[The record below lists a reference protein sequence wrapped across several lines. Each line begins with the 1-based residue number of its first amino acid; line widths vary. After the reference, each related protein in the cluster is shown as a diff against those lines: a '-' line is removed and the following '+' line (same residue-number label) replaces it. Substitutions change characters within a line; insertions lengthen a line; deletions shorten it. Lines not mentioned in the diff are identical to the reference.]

1 MSFWVDMSCSF
12 ICWLY
17 YYYLT
22 LDTLNQDTDS
32 GWTMPIR
39 CQLRLQSKHQWWSSN
54 RTGSLPLVDITVG
67 GGGRWDVSSLGD
79 LVTKDS
85 SAPKD
90 LSCCWCCNAPA
101 IVVVQSLSHVW
112 LFATPW
118 TTAQQSSLS
127 FTISQSLLKLMSI
140 KSMTPSNH
148 LILCRPLLLP
158 PSIFPNIRVFSNESA
173 LCIRWPKYWQFSF
186 SPSWETLKE

>member
-1 MSFWVDMSCSF
+1 MDYANKVPVKASVQTSVVVLQQD
-12 ICWLY
+12 WLPAFSWY
-17 YYYLT
+17 H
-22 LDTLNQDTDS
+22 
-32 GWTMPIR
+32 R
-39 CQLRLQSKHQWWSSN
+39 
-54 RTGSLPLVDITVG
+54 G
-67 GGGRWDVSSLGD
+67 GEGHRDVSSLGD

-85 SAPKD
+85 SGPKD
-90 LSCCWCCNAPA
+90 LSCCWCWNAPA
-101 IVVVQSLSHVW
+101 IVLVQSLSHVW

-158 PSIFPNIRVFSNESA
+158 PSIFPNIRVFSNELT